1 MWRLRVPFKEDSHA
15 GPCTALQITFWV
27 ATRRYHEA
35 LSADSRRWHNL
46 IIQLHA
52 RTYPKNFRKQK
63 TLGFYEFLSS
73 KLCSSITNFRQQSRA
88 GKSVIGTDGNQVAC
102 NKTFK
107 NLNFI
112 RTSVL
117 ALNFN
122 GLACTCINVFSN
134 DGICIFFRFSND
146 FGGRQAVLHNRRVL
160 SIETSSRTGLSKST
174 LLSLSFCYGTFRMA
188 APLQYIVL
196 GTFRRVGGM
205 FVPPRKAVQRLDFD
219 FFRRH

>member
-1 MWRLRVPFKEDSHA
+1 MHRVENYISSISS
-15 GPCTALQITFWV
+15 ALSQ
-27 ATRRYHEA
+27 A
-35 LSADSRRWHNL
+35 LSAERRRWHNL

-63 TLGFYEFLSS
+63 TLAFYEFLSS
-73 KLCSSITNFRQQSRA
+73 KLCRSITNFRPQSRA
-88 GKSVIGTDGNQVAC
+88 GKSVSQIGTDGNQVAC

-112 RTSVL
+112 RASVL

-134 DGICIFFRFSND
+134 DEICIFFRFSND

-160 SIETSSRTGLSKST
+160 
-174 LLSLSFCYGTFRMA
+174 
-188 APLQYIVL
+188 
-196 GTFRRVGGM
+196 
-205 FVPPRKAVQRLDFD
+205 
-219 FFRRH
+219 